1 MKAGKSDFSSPSQI
15 ASVTSLMICRV
26 SGKEIRPEMLSTGA
40 RVKPFY
46 PDQEKREGCQGQGPV
61 SFEEERT
68 PHLNMRNEALS
79 LGRLK
84 GRPSIEGKEVYY
96 TEAWRSEKNRTHLKT
111 IKYCTLGQLI
121 HHNNVPYILK
131 T

>member
-1 MKAGKSDFSSPSQI
+1 MKAGKSHFSSPSQI

-26 SGKEIRPEMLSTGA
+26 SGKGKRPEILSTGA

-46 PDQEKREGCQGQGPV
+46 LNQEKRGGCQGQGPV

-84 GRPSIEGKEVYY
+84 GRPSIEGKELYY
-96 TEAWRSEKNRTHLKT
+96 TEAWRSEKAGLT
-111 IKYCTLGQLI
+111 
-121 HHNNVPYILK
+121 
-131 T
+131 

>member
-15 ASVTSLMICRV
+15 ASVTSLMICHV
-26 SGKEIRPEMLSTGA
+26 SGKGIRPEMLSTGA

-46 PDQEKREGCQGQGPV
+46 PDQEKREGCQRQGPI

-96 TEAWRSEKNRTHLKT
+96 TEAWRSEKIGLT
-111 IKYCTLGQLI
+111 
-121 HHNNVPYILK
+121 
-131 T
+131 